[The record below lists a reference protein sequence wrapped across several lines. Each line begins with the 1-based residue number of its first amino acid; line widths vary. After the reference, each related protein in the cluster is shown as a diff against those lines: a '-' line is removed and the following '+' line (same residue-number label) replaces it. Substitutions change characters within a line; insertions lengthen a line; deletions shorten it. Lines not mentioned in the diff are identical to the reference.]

1 MKWLL
6 PIIVLST
13 IGSVLLWGIMTT
25 IIEFYKTNKER
36 KLLKSQ
42 LIDKKLLQ
50 SHQSLSTSY
59 KNESVYSAP
68 TYRPEWFLIAG
79 RQMLLTPTY
88 FRYLRNKKATP

>member
-42 LIDKKLLQ
+42 LIDKKDTIL
-50 SHQSLSTSY
+50 
-59 KNESVYSAP
+59 KSV
-68 TYRPEWFLIAG
+68 
-79 RQMLLTPTY
+79 
-88 FRYLRNKKATP
+88 